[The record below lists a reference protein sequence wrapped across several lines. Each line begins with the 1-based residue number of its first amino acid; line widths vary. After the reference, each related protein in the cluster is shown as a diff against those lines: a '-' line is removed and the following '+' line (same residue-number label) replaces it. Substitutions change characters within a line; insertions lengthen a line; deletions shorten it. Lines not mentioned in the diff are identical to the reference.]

1 MSNTHGDILTTNP
14 NLAEIGKLIGDP
26 ARAAILNAL
35 MSGVALPAGELARL
49 AGVTPQTASSH
60 LSKLIDGGLIKLFPS
75 GRHRYFKIASAEV
88 AQTLESLSLIGAP
101 MARTRTLSAHLANTQ
116 ICQARTCY
124 DHLAGRLGVALTA
137 QWVEMGWLLM
147 GEYDFTVTDR
157 AMKWLSAQHID
168 ATGLLKGRRP
178 AARQCLDW
186 SERKP
191 HVAGVLGAVLADW
204 LLRERWLARVPS
216 SRAVQVTDHGQAGF
230 LREFGLDTRLVL
242 TAISAVTR

>member
-1 MSNTHGDILTTNP
+1 MSNKHGDAITTSP
-14 NLAEIGKLIGDP
+14 NLAEFGKLIGDP

-60 LSKLIDGGLIKLFPS
+60 LSKLINGGLIKLFPS
-75 GRHRYFKIASAEV
+75 GRHRYFKIASVEV
-88 AQTLESLSLIGAP
+88 AQILESLSLIGAP
-101 MARTRTLSAHLANTQ
+101 TTRTRTLSEHLVNKQ

-124 DHLAGRLGVALTA
+124 DHLAGRLGVVLTA
-137 QWVEMGWLLM
+137 RWVEMGWLLTNA
-147 GEYDFTVTDR
+147 YDFTVTDH
-157 AMKWLSAQHID
+157 AVKWLSAQHID
-168 ATGLLKGRRP
+168 STGLLKGRRP
-178 AARQCLDW
+178 GARQCLDW

-191 HVAGVLGAVLADW
+191 HVAGAFGAMLADW

-216 SRAVQVTDHGQAGF
+216 SRAVRVTERGQVGF

-242 TAISAVTR
+242 MTPPAVTR